1 MRLICVVIFA
11 GTVVSTGASA
21 SSFETLGAPKAG
33 ASPSFVYLGGSE
45 PKLAE
50 AATTG
55 GSGAQ
60 SPALATALQYP
71 APLGK
76 DLTAAKPAADDDEP
90 RIALHYPAPIPPG
103 LKAPNGS
110 APIVRLS
117 RSVIAMGEPEV
128 EYFKVAAVPKRPA
141 APRFALAPLVIRGGI
156 SGDAF
161 VSSGNAPSVP
171 VAPSEKKA
179 KTEQASARK
188 DMSQE
193 EAKRALEDAAP
204 KAEEPPPPPKGMS
217 PLSGMK

>member
-1 MRLICVVIFA
+1 MFA
-11 GTVVSTGASA
+11 GAMVSTGASA

-33 ASPSFVYLGGSE
+33 ASSSFVYLGGSE
-45 PKLAE
+45 PTLAE
-50 AATTG
+50 APKTA
-55 GSGAQ
+55 APQ
-60 SPALATALQYP
+60 AKNPVLDTALDYP

-76 DLTAAKPAADDDEP
+76 DLATAKPATDDETP
-90 RIALHYPAPIPPG
+90 RIALHYPAPMPPG

-110 APIVRLS
+110 APIVKVS

-128 EYFKVAAVPKRPA
+128 EYFKVAAVPKKPA

-161 VSSGNAPSVP
+161 ESSGVAPSVP
-171 VAPSEKKA
+171 VAPAEKKA
-179 KTEQASARK
+179 KTQQASARK

-193 EAKRALEDAAP
+193 EAKRALEETAP
-204 KAEEPPPPPKGMS
+204 KAEEPPPPPKGIS